1 MKTMPTSALPPPVL
15 SILLDHLQEAVLFL
29 SAEGEFIYAN
39 LPFEH
44 LLGLPRQTLLGQTW
58 QGLDAE
64 AQSHLEARLGF
75 GLGQMTVFLHQLRAD
90 TATPDEESYLLSGLY
105 PRPLRRRLLLVEGG
119 ALFLWREESQSAEF
133 SRLQEDFT
141 HMMVHDLRSPL
152 TAVAASL
159 RLLQDMASPKDLFG
173 NIVLQA
179 TTIAQRA
186 IRRLLYL
193 INSILDVARLESGV
207 AQLDRE
213 PLELIP
219 LIQRLAA
226 EFEHLAQELEVQ
238 IITELEPDLPLAYAD
253 AERIERVLYNLLDNA
268 LKFSHSEGQ
277 VLICAR
283 RHAPHTLEIAI
294 YDNGSGI
301 PPEERARIFERYQ
314 QAGGATR
321 QRGTGLGLTFCKLTI
336 EAHGGRIWVEENPA
350 GGAVFLFT
358 LPMAGENI

>member
-1 MKTMPTSALPPPVL
+1 MSSSRLPPSVL
-15 SILLDHLQEAVLFL
+15 ATLLDHLQEAVLFL
-29 SAEGEFIYAN
+29 SAEGEFVYAN

-44 LLGLPRQTLLGQTW
+44 LLDLPRQTLLGQRW

-64 AQSHLEARLGF
+64 TQSHLEARLGF
-75 GLGQMTVFLHQLRAD
+75 GQGQMTVFLHQLRAG
-90 TATPDEESYLLSGLY
+90 TATPDEDSYVLPGLY
-105 PRPLRRRLLLVEGG
+105 PRPLRRRWLLIEGA
-119 ALFLWREESQSAEF
+119 ALFLWREASQSAEL

-141 HMMVHDLRSPL
+141 HMIVHDLRSPL
-152 TAVAASL
+152 TAVTASL
-159 RLLQDMASPKDLFG
+159 RLLQDMASPKDRFG
-173 NIVLQA
+173 NIVLQ
-179 TTIAQRA
+179 TTAIAQRA

-213 PLELIP
+213 PLELTP

-226 EFEHLAQELEVQ
+226 EFGHLAQELEVSVAV
-238 IITELEPDLPLAYAD
+238 ELESPLPPAYAD

-277 VLICAR
+277 VLIRAR
-283 RHAPHTLEIAI
+283 LQAETTLEIAI

-301 PPEERARIFERYQ
+301 RPEERARIFERYQ
-314 QAGGATR
+314 QAEGATR
-321 QRGTGLGLTFCKLTI
+321 RRGTGLGLTFCKLTV

-350 GGAVFLFT
+350 GGSVFLFT
-358 LPMAGENI
+358 LPRAEENF